1 MNSQRKLLKTAVV
14 IFGLLLLLGGL
25 FLFSKWV
32 VKEDISPTSLSIA
45 HIENP
50 KNNFQYFQF
59 VLPDPKKNIV
69 QCEKYKNFE
78 LYTRCY
84 QSLALLRKDASYC
97 EKIKRSFQTNW
108 MHRDICYDEVARDT
122 QKVAL
127 CENIQNKDALTGDY
141 VSCVASIKKDVSKC
155 PPLGEP
161 YNGSYSCYMK
171 VAVAKKD
178 LSVCDLFGNDKISKF
193 TCYENVAK
201 TTGDVS
207 VCELVSEKDN
217 QRDHCY
223 STVLADTK
231 NQDISLCE
239 KIHVSHWNNY
249 CKLRIAFQTAAR
261 DNNTQ
266 TCNNFADQASK
277 NDCFWEVANEQ
288 NNPSLCELI
297 VPDKYDLDTNQCV
310 GQSSPAMAD
319 PSLCDNLR
327 ETHYDT
333 SDKDICYFQY
343 ATTNQKPEIC
353 EKMEKA
359 SFKEECLKAISN

>member
-1 MNSQRKLLKTAVV
+1 MNSQRKLLKTTVV
-14 IFGLLLLLGGL
+14 IFGLLLLVLGL
-25 FLFSKWV
+25 FLFSKWM

-59 VLPDPKKNIV
+59 VLPDSKKNIV

-97 EKIKRSFQTNW
+97 EKIKRSFQTGW
-108 MHRDICYDEVARDT
+108 MHRDTCYDEVARDT
-122 QKVAL
+122 QNVAL

-161 YNGSYSCYMK
+161 YNGSYSCYME

-178 LSVCDLFGNDKISKF
+178 LSVCDLFGNDEDSKSI
-193 TCYENVAK
+193 CYKNVAEERQ
-201 TTGDVS
+201 DSSIAVRY
-207 VCELVSEKDN
+207 DN
-217 QRDHCY
+217 
-223 STVLADTK
+223 V
-231 NQDISLCE
+231 E
-239 KIHVSHWNNY
+239 
-249 CKLRIAFQTAAR
+249 
-261 DNNTQ
+261 
-266 TCNNFADQASK
+266 TCNNFTDQASK

-297 VPDKYDLDTNQCV
+297 VPDEYDLDTNQCV
-310 GQSSPAMAD
+310 IQASPAMPD
-319 PSLCDNLR
+319 SSICDSLKD
-327 ETHYDT
+327 THYDT

-343 ATTNQKPEIC
+343 ATTNQKPAIC